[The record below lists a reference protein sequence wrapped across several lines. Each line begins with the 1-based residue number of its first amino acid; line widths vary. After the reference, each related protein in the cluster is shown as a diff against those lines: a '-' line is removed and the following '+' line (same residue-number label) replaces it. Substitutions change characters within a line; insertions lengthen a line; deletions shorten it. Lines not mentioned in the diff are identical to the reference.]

1 MMKNQI
7 TYVIVTVA
15 IAAIVAGL
23 SIIGLNQVASAQ
35 WPPSEFPG
43 QGQGSGPPSE
53 FPGQG
58 QGSGPPSEFPGQGQ
72 GSGPPSEFPGQGNG
86 PPFLRITRRTTIWI
100 SRTR

>member
-35 WPPSEFPG
+35 
-43 QGQGSGPPSE
+43 GPPSE

-58 QGSGPPSEFPGQGQ
+58 QGSGPPSEFPGNQDKEVDHHLNFQ
-72 GSGPPSEFPGQGNG
+72 DKVMDHHF
-86 PPFLRITRRTTIWI
+86 
-100 SRTR
+100 